1 MVLTVQFNPLKLQII
16 NTLFFTKKCWN
27 QKKKIYYNCDT
38 DTCIYN
44 IIDLPIYATVLLL
57 FELYNMYPYD
67 NA

>member
-16 NTLFFTKKCWN
+16 NTLFLQKSAEIK
-27 QKKKIYYNCDT
+27 KKKIYYNCDT